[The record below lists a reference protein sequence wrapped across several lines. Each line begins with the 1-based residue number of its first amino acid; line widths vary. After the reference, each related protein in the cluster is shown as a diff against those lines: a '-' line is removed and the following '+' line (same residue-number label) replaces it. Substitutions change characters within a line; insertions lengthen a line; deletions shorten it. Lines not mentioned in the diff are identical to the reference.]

1 LHEKPA
7 HNANQLRS
15 ISISNC
21 PSGGGTDLGQQ
32 DAVCSDYVGYHH
44 WCRLRHC
51 HHCSFEWIQGKILS
65 QVQGDFGTNR
75 IFVSPKRPT
84 SGPLQHVGQWQIRF
98 QAHHFDGLLEH
109 CPSVKR
115 FGRYAWGGRHTVVF
129 RDKSSAGVRVQGME
143 PACLK
148 IQGRTYI
155 LGRPLSA
162 LDEMQARYVC
172 IIDPELRNKLRLKR
186 DCIGQEIL
194 IGHNTFMI
202 VGVMEPKPNMFAGEG
217 NSENLEVFIPFK
229 TNMKIMDHPWV
240 EAMAESKSAETS
252 EDALAELKFFL
263 RQTRRIDPAEPDT
276 FMVMSL
282 KSALK
287 SFNEIA
293 SVAMMVTLG
302 IVSISLLVGGV
313 GIMNIMLVSVSE
325 RTREIGLRKAV
336 GARQSA
342 VLAQFLIESVVLC
355 SIGGLIGIGF
365 GQLLAIAFANLP
377 NMNLDMA
384 HIPGWAIV
392 LAFAFSTAVGLFFGM
407 FPAIKAARLD
417 PIEALRNE

>member
-1 LHEKPA
+1 MKSLITKLINFIRFLYQTVYLAVEQIW
-7 HNANQLRS
+7 ANRMRS
-15 ISISNC
+15 VLTMLGIIIGVASVTAIIAAL
-21 PSGGGTDLGQQ
+21 SGFR
-32 DAVCSDYVGYHH
+32 A
-44 WCRLRHC
+44 
-51 HHCSFEWIQGKILS
+51 KILS
-65 QVQGDFGTNR
+65 QVEGDFGTNR

-84 SGPLQHVGQWQIRF
+84 SGPLQYVGQWQIRF
-98 QAHHFDGLLEH
+98 QAHHFEGLQEH

-115 FGRYAWGGRHTVVF
+115 FGRYSWGGRHTVVF
-129 RDKSSAGVRVQGME
+129 RDKSSEGVRVQGME
-143 PACLK
+143 PACLE
-148 IQGRTYI
+148 IEGRTYI
-155 LGRPLSA
+155 LGRPLS
-162 LDEMQARYVC
+162 LMDEIQARYVC

-186 DCIGQEIL
+186 DCIGQKIL
-194 IGHNTFMI
+194 IGHNTFVI
-202 VGVMEPKPNMFAGEG
+202 VGVMEAKPNMFTGEG

-229 TNMKIMDHPWV
+229 TNMKLMDHPWV

-263 RQTRRIDPAEPDT
+263 RQTRGINPGDPDT

-302 IVSISLLVGGV
+302 IVSISLIVGGV
-313 GIMNIMLVSVSE
+313 GIMNIMLVSVTE

-342 VLAQFLIESVVLC
+342 VLTQFLIESVVLC

-365 GQLLAIAFANLP
+365 GQLFTVAIANIP
-377 NMNLDMA
+377 NINLDMA
-384 HIPGWAIV
+384 YIPGWAIV
-392 LAFAFSTAVGLFFGM
+392 LALVFSTVVGLSFGM